1 VRKQDLY
8 NLAVEV
14 RKITKKLPVIVGSQA
29 IFAVTDFPPEIV
41 RRSVECDFLLLDQ
54 SFGFRSEITETL
66 GIFSNYQETTGFYAD
81 VLGRATVVLPE
92 DWESRLVDLKDEN
105 GETMAF
111 CVEIHDVA
119 VSKLIAGREK
129 DFEFPQT
136 AFQSDYLQVEEF
148 MERAETILKQ
158 PAAQVLIPRLE
169 KLIENFSRKSDL
181 REITDKLKEFEHKIK
196 Q

>member
-1 VRKQDLY
+1 MY
-8 NLAVEV
+8 NLTVEV

-29 IFAVTDFPPEIV
+29 VFALTDFPPEIV

-66 GIFSNYQETTGFYAD
+66 GMFSDYQETTGFYAD

-92 DWESRLVDLKDEN
+92 NWESRLVELKDEK
-105 GETMAF
+105 GSAIAL

-129 DFEFPQT
+129 DFEFLQT
-136 AFQSDYLQVEEF
+136 AFQADYLQVEEF
-148 MERAETILKQ
+148 LRRVETILKQ
-158 PAAQVLIPRLE
+158 PAAQVLTPRLE
-169 KLIENFSRKSDL
+169 KLIENFSRNTDL
-181 REITDKLKEFEHKIK
+181 RGITVKLKELERKIK